1 MKTGDNMK
9 EHPSRL
15 ELRERIVDTALQSF
29 VTHGIKSITM
39 DDIAAALGISKR
51 TLYEVFADKETL
63 LMECLRRAQDEGD
76 TYVKEVYEKASNVL
90 EVLLK
95 LYQRSIE
102 KFHNTNKKFFEDI
115 KKYPKVYDMLI
126 KRRNRDSEETIA
138 FFKLGIKQGYFRD
151 DVNFSIVNLLV
162 REQLD
167 LLMNT
172 ILFSK
177 CMSLSC
183 SHTFG
188 EFRQRKEPGNW
199 KNSFKSTGRSDK
211 PVRNDPIIFKHID

>member
-115 KKYPKVYDMLI
+115 KKYPKVYVLLH
-126 KRRNRDSEETIA
+126 RNAGCCGTARTVKSIYYPGQQTTEEMVFQTD
-138 FFKLGIKQGYFRD
+138 R
-151 DVNFSIVNLLV
+151 
-162 REQLD
+162 LD
-167 LLMNT
+167 A
-172 ILFSK
+172 
-177 CMSLSC
+177 
-183 SHTFG
+183 
-188 EFRQRKEPGNW
+188 RQSAR
-199 KNSFKSTGRSDK
+199 
-211 PVRNDPIIFKHID
+211 